1 MAAKKGTAKKAT
13 KSASKGATKSASKGA
28 AKGGAKHA
36 SQSASKPA
44 SKGAAAGASETE
56 APGSTGAGKGAD
68 ETGRPASGAPGSSGR
83 SAPARSDKELSGEA
97 LRREMASPTIAS
109 VTTMVCLTCG
119 AEQFF
124 DDAVPPSLKCQRC
137 GSMVF
142 RTFDT
147 PTERNEATVAHLEEE
162 ARSVQYG
169 DPSPQG
175 TVEDARDLDMGPR

>member
-1 MAAKKGTAKKAT
+1 MAAKKGAAKK
-13 KSASKGATKSASKGA
+13 SA
-28 AKGGAKHA
+28 AKGEGKSAAKK
-36 SQSASKPA
+36 STP
-44 SKGAAAGASETE
+44 GTE
-56 APGSTGAGKGAD
+56 RATP
-68 ETGRPASGAPGSSGR
+68 E
-83 SAPARSDKELSGEA
+83 RSDKELSGAA

-124 DDAVPPSLKCQRC
+124 DDAVPANLKCQRC
-137 GSMVF
+137 GSGVF

-169 DPSPQG
+169 DPSPSG
-175 TVEDARDLDMGPR
+175 TQEDARDLDMGPR

>member
-1 MAAKKGTAKKAT
+1 MAAKKGTAKGTT
-13 KSASKGATKSASKGA
+13 KSASKSASKSA
-28 AKGGAKHA
+28 AKGGAKR
-36 SQSASKPA
+36 ASKT
-44 SKGAAAGASETE
+44 K
-56 APGSTGAGKGAD
+56 APGSSGVSEGAD
-68 ETGRPASGAPGSSGR
+68 EGGRPASGAPGASGR
-83 SAPARSDKELSGEA
+83 SAPARSNEELSGAE

-124 DDAVPPSLKCQRC
+124 DDAVPANLKCQRC
-137 GSMVF
+137 SSTVF

-169 DPSPQG
+169 DPSPAG
-175 TVEDARDLDMGPR
+175 TQEDVRDLDMGPR